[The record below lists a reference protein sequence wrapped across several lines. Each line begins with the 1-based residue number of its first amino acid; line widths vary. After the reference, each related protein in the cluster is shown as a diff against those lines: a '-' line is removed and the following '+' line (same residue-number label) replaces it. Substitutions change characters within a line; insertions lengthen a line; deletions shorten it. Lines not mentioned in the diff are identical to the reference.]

1 MLRVTE
7 NYSCAILGY
16 AGMIR
21 THQSHLLTY
30 SLTHFVVYPKSI
42 VTLVR
47 LYTAALPLEARAGP
61 MGARFERMY
70 DD

>member
-1 MLRVTE
+1 
-7 NYSCAILGY
+7 
-16 AGMIR
+16 MIR